1 MGRMARDEQHTWG
14 RESRRDGNSEW
25 PSTSFH
31 QTTIGEAR
39 DLRPMRVPRR
49 HKKSSYLSLALPI
62 LLVLS
67 LGFIG
72 LLSLAQHFRG

>member
-1 MGRMARDEQHTWG
+1 MDRMARDEQHNWG

-25 PSTSFH
+25 PSTSF
-31 QTTIGEAR
+31 QTMIGEAR
-39 DLRPMRVPRR
+39 DSRPVRPQRR

-62 LLVLS
+62 LFVLS

-72 LLSLAQHFRG
+72 LLTLAQHFRG